1 MRSTALEAS
10 SVPAVRW
17 SGEDAASG
25 PLQVEQV
32 YEAHFDFVWR
42 SARRLGALDSHID
55 DVVQEVFVVVQ
66 RKLGDFQG
74 RSELRTWLFGI
85 TRRIVSA
92 HLRSQARRPRASIED
107 IGEPADVST
116 PNAETRLVAVED
128 NRLLYALLDELDS
141 DKREVFVLSELE
153 ELSGPQIAD
162 ALGLHLSNVYA
173 RVRGARQAFDAALK
187 RHRARSQRAR

>member
-1 MRSTALEAS
+1 MRSTALEVS
-10 SVPAVRW
+10 PVPAVRW
-17 SGEDAASG
+17 SAEGAEGSR
-25 PLQVEQV
+25 LQVEQI

-42 SARRLGALDSHID
+42 SARRLGAYDHHID

-66 RKLGDFQG
+66 RKLSEFQG

-107 IGEPADVST
+107 VHEPPDVST
-116 PNAETRLVAVED
+116 PNAESRLMAVED

-153 ELSGPQIAD
+153 ELSGPQIAA
-162 ALGLHLSNVYA
+162 ALDLHLSNVYA
-173 RVRGARQAFDAALK
+173 RIRGARQAFDAALK